1 MKPEENEFLG
11 VTDDFIWYEV
21 QDMGKQLNTIAGRLQ
36 DMERVVKARSRETF
50 DYVHFLQKKMQELKA
65 EVESLR
71 SKE

>member
-1 MKPEENEFLG
+1 LG

-50 DYVHFLQKKMQELKA
+50 DYVHFLQKKMQELKS

>member
-50 DYVHFLQKKMQELKA
+50 DYVHFLQKKMQELKS